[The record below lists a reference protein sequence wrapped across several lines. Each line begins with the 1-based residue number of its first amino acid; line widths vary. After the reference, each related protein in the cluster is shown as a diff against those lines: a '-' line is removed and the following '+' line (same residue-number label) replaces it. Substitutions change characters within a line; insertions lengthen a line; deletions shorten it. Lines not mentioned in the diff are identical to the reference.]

1 MPGALVQQIDGVPV
15 VLVCWWFLPPLITSV
30 LSEPALLLWGL
41 CWVVSVRLP
50 WPSVGR
56 NLGTVGW
63 RVDRGVVV

>member
-1 MPGALVQQIDGVPV
+1 
-15 VLVCWWFLPPLITSV
+15 
-30 LSEPALLLWGL
+30 LWGL
-41 CWVVSVRLP
+41 CRVVSVRLP